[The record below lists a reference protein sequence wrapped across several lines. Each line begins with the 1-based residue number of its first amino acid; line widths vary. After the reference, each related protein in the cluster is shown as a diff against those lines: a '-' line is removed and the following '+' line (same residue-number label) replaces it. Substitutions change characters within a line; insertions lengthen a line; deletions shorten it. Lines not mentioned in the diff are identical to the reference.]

1 MHIYCLADVAA
12 APAAAASTAATGT
25 ATTGTPTQ
33 GPFNMFNSPMVPLIL
48 MVVAFYFLL
57 IRPQQQQAK
66 RQAKLLSA
74 LKPGDKVSTATG
86 IIGVVV
92 TVKDKTVT
100 LRSGDS
106 KFELTKSS
114 VTEILETGSTTE
126 A

>member
-33 GPFNMFNSPMVPLIL
+33 GSLFNSPMVPLIL